1 MFSYI
6 ECVLPQNQQT
16 PLHVSAAK
24 GSEAA
29 CRVLIEHRA
38 NVNAQDKVM
47 RGRREGCVV
56 CTSEYYILSVFVSLQ
71 KYFRP

>member
-1 MFSYI
+1 MFSYV

-47 RGRREGCVV
+47 RGRREGRD
-56 CTSEYYILSVFVSLQ
+56 VSCALQ
-71 KYFRP
+71 NTIY